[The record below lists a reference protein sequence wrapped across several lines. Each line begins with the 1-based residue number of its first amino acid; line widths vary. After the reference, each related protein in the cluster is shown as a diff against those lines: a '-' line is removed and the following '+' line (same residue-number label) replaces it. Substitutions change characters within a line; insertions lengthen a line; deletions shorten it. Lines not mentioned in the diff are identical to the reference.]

1 MQNRFNRS
9 EFYKRELVDGREEFD
24 LISNSINDFNFSR
37 ETTLYTVIEADIKR
51 PDLIAIK
58 AYGDKNKMNCWW
70 IILQYNNI
78 ENIWNDLYEG
88 QILNIP
94 HPLDLEDLLVSKSN
108 KG

>member
-9 EFYKRELVDGREEFD
+9 EFYKREIVDGVEEFD
-24 LISNSINDFNFSR
+24 LTSNYINDFNFSR

-58 AYGDKNKMNCWW
+58 AYGDKNKMNVWW

-78 ENIWNDLYEG
+78 VDIWNDMEPG
-88 QILNIP
+88 DVLNIP
-94 HPLDLEDLLVSKSN
+94 HPLDIEDLLVGLQNRK
-108 KG
+108 